1 MAMTVRTN
9 PASLVAQRYLSNN
22 GGQLQDSVEKLASG
36 YRVNSAKDDAPGL
49 AISETMRAQVRS
61 LNQTKRNANDAVG
74 MFQVAEG
81 AMQVMSNIL
90 IRMREITLQAA
101 TDTLGE
107 KERTYLN
114 REYMQLGGEIERIK
128 KTTEFNG
135 RSFFTEGSSDLT
147 EYTIQVGTKHSTE
160 GGDSNPNTVTF
171 DLSGL
176 QFSSDDLGM
185 AGGSAIGAKI
195 EGDTGPSREDITEK
209 LEGIDRILAKLSGE
223 RSTLG
228 ALQGRFTSTI
238 ASIDVSAE
246 NMELAMSRI
255 RDIDFAAETARYTQS
270 RILSE
275 AGTSILSQANALPE
289 LALGLLANL

>member
-1 MAMTVRTN
+1 
-9 PASLVAQRYLSNN
+9 S
-22 GGQLQDSVEKLASG
+22 
-36 YRVNSAKDDAPGL
+36 
-49 AISETMRAQVRS
+49 
-61 LNQTKRNANDAVG
+61 
-74 MFQVAEG
+74 
-81 AMQVMSNIL
+81 
-90 IRMREITLQAA
+90 
-101 TDTLGE
+101 
-107 KERTYLN
+107 
-114 REYMQLGGEIERIK
+114 
-128 KTTEFNG
+128 
-135 RSFFTEGSSDLT
+135 EGSSDLT

-185 AGGSAIGAKI
+185 SGGSAIGAKI
-195 EGDTGPSREDITEK
+195 EGESGPSREEITEK
-209 LEGIDRILAKLSGE
+209 LEGIDKILAKLSGE